1 LARVSAPEIV
11 QWVRAA
17 DWVFIRGSALLVVG
31 LALGKFLGFAFS
43 LVLAAAFTPGE
54 YGAFQY
60 TITLAMIMAIATQ
73 PFGQHV
79 LARFIS
85 KHREDVHQ
93 LRQVLTNAW
102 VVWVGLCGLTLLVS
116 LPVLS
121 IIGQLN
127 AGVLAILAGTTLFYA
142 YWGLARGFSAPGKL
156 TAAYVGSNVI
166 QLALAFLLIRVAAWR
181 STLPAELVYGL
192 SYLLPLALLQ
202 IFWPFSLQIE
212 RTSIRCDMVREIIR
226 FSQPVWLSHACYIL
240 YSSIEVLL
248 LERFAG
254 NQAVGVYVVAK
265 TLAGV
270 FLFVPTSIA
279 TLLMSKTAA
288 APLTA
293 RRRLLTTTLAWSLFI
308 NVGVLV
314 LYLPSVEWF
323 VRSVLGPAY
332 VVPINVYLILAL
344 GMMMLGAESVITAM
358 VVGMGRPRL
367 ETIMRVVV
375 LLAALFAGL
384 LLIPSY
390 GTLGAAM
397 TMSLGS
403 LCGLL
408 TYGVIA
414 ARKRLIL

>member
-1 LARVSAPEIV
+1 MARVSAPEIV
-11 QWVRAA
+11 QRVRAA

-31 LALGKFLGFAFS
+31 LTLGKFLGFAFS

-156 TAAYVGSNVI
+156 TVAYVGSNVI

-181 STLPAELVYGL
+181 STLLAELVYGL

-212 RTSIRCDMVREIIR
+212 RTSIRRDMVRGR
-226 FSQPVWLSHACYIL
+226 SFGSRNPFGSPTPVT
-240 YSSIEVLL
+240 YS
-248 LERFAG
+248 
-254 NQAVGVYVVAK
+254 
-265 TLAGV
+265 
-270 FLFVPTSIA
+270 
-279 TLLMSKTAA
+279 TAQ
-288 APLTA
+288 
-293 RRRLLTTTLAWSLFI
+293 
-308 NVGVLV
+308 
-314 LYLPSVEWF
+314 
-323 VRSVLGPAY
+323 
-332 VVPINVYLILAL
+332 
-344 GMMMLGAESVITAM
+344 
-358 VVGMGRPRL
+358 
-367 ETIMRVVV
+367 
-375 LLAALFAGL
+375 
-384 LLIPSY
+384 
-390 GTLGAAM
+390 
-397 TMSLGS
+397 
-403 LCGLL
+403 
-408 TYGVIA
+408 
-414 ARKRLIL
+414 

>member
-1 LARVSAPEIV
+1 
-11 QWVRAA
+11 
-17 DWVFIRGSALLVVG
+17 
-31 LALGKFLGFAFS
+31 
-43 LVLAAAFTPGE
+43 
-54 YGAFQY
+54 
-60 TITLAMIMAIATQ
+60 M
-73 PFGQHV
+73 
-79 LARFIS
+79 
-85 KHREDVHQ
+85 
-93 LRQVLTNAW
+93 
-102 VVWVGLCGLTLLVS
+102 
-116 LPVLS
+116 
-121 IIGQLN
+121 
-127 AGVLAILAGTTLFYA
+127 
-142 YWGLARGFSAPGKL
+142 
-156 TAAYVGSNVI
+156 
-166 QLALAFLLIRVAAWR
+166 
-181 STLPAELVYGL
+181 
-192 SYLLPLALLQ
+192 
-202 IFWPFSLQIE
+202 
-212 RTSIRCDMVREIIR
+212 
-226 FSQPVWLSHACYIL
+226 
-240 YSSIEVLL
+240 LL

-288 APLTA
+288 SPLTA

-414 ARKRLIL
+414 TRKRLIL